1 MKEKNDI
8 PIFRISSVLLFLFSF
23 ASSCCALYSYD
34 AICSFFRNPIIS
46 STESLFNF
54 MQFLSFWGLGGPLFL
69 SYGICG
75 LLGIR
80 WRFQMEK
87 AKLCLFIGSVVL
99 LLQIITIIY
108 LYPYFQQSSVQFIK
122 NGIPIFISSI
132 LLIAPFLIGFIL
144 LFIYLFGAI
153 KMIANK

>member
-34 AICSFFRNPIIS
+34 AICSFFKNPIIS
-46 STESLFNF
+46 STETLFNF
-54 MQFLSFWGLGGPLFL
+54 MQFWALWGLGGPLFL

-87 AKLCLFIGSVVL
+87 AKFCFFIGSVL
-99 LLQIITIIY
+99 FLLQIITIIY

-122 NGIPIFISSI
+122 SGIPIFFSNV
-132 LLIAPFLIGFIL
+132 LLIVPFLIGFIL
-144 LFIYLFGAI
+144 LIIYLFGAI
-153 KMIANK
+153 KMLANK